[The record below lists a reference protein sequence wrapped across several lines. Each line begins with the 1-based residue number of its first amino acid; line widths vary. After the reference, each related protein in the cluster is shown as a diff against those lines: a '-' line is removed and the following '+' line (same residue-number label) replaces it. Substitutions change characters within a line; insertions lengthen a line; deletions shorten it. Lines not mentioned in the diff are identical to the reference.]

1 MSVNYESAL
10 IYGYNCSDCQ
20 DEWTPEELEKMEEI
34 GWDVIR
40 DVYSDKF
47 LFIGTIIS
55 QTEAGQEARKDCLR
69 RDLEQIKNDVN
80 ALLVDTPTEMFSRL
94 PMHRTMYHLCYAT

>member
-10 IYGYNCSDCQ
+10 IYGYNCSKYQ
-20 DEWTPEELEKMEEI
+20 DEWSSEDLDQMEEI

-40 DVYSDKF
+40 DAYSDEF

-55 QTEAGQEARKDCLR
+55 QTEAGQEAKKDCL
-69 RDLEQIKNDVN
+69 RDLEQIKNDIN
-80 ALLVDTPTEMFSRL
+80 ALFAETPMEMLSRL
-94 PMHRTMYHLCYAT
+94 PMHRSLYHLCYAT